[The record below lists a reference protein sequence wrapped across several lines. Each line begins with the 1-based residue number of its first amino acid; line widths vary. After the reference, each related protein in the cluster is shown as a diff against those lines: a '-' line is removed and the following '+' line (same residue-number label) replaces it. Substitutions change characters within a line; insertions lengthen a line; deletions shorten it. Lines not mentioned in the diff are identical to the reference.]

1 MEIGYKF
8 FVSDDL
14 KEQANVHYNKGEIY
28 EAIQLIT
35 KAISFFRCLD
45 CETDPFF

>member
-14 KEQANVHYNKGEIY
+14 KEQANILYNKGEY
-28 EAIQLIT
+28 FEAI
-35 KAISFFRCLD
+35 
-45 CETDPFF
+45 